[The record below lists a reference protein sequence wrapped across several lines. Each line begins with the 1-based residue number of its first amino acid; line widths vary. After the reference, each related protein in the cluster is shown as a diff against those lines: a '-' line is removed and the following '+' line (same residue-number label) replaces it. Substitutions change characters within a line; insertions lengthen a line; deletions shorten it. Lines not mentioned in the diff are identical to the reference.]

1 MKSILSIF
9 LLIFISSCGFKIVNI
24 SKQNNF
30 SVIDLSSNGD
40 KKVNYIIRNKILDSS
55 KKNSVNRI
63 IIDLNTTKTKTVKEK
78 NIKNEITKYEI
89 SITANI
95 KFGKEE
101 NIKQF
106 NFIKTNKNDYDVN
119 KQYSQTRNNEK
130 KLTKLLS
137 ENLADEILTE
147 ISKRMNDI

>member
-9 LLIFISSCGFKIVNI
+9 LLIIISSCGFKIV
-24 SKQNNF
+24 SVSEQNNF

-40 KKVNYIIRNKILDSS
+40 KRVNYIIRNKILDSS

-63 IIDLNTTKTKTVKEK
+63 IIDLNTNKTKTVKEK
-78 NIKNEITKYEI
+78 NIRNEITKYEI

-130 KLTKLLS
+130 KLTELLS
-137 ENLADEILTE
+137 ENLADEIITE

>member
-9 LLIFISSCGFKIVNI
+9 LLIFISSCGFKIV
-24 SKQNNF
+24 SVSEQNNF

-40 KKVNYIIRNKILDSS
+40 KRVNYIIRNKILDSS

-63 IIDLNTTKTKTVKEK
+63 IIDLNTNKTKTVKEK
-78 NIKNEITKYEI
+78 NIRNEITKYEI

-130 KLTKLLS
+130 KLTELLS
-137 ENLADEILTE
+137 ENLADEIITE